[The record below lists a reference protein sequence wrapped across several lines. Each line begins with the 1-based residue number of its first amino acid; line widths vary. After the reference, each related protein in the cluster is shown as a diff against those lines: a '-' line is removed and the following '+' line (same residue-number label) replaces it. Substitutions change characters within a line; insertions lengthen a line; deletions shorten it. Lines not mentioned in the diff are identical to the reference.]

1 MRWAVAW
8 GVLAGLWSTGTARA
22 REPESTGDTG
32 EPGYCAF
39 VRGVGDAESAV
50 LLAPDVFASVGM
62 VNAGEA
68 GGDSTGVPL
77 GSPTPRITAGLN
89 YDVVGLYKGLTL
101 RRRAEAECERYRAL
115 SALQAAVKRG
125 ADVGAEAALA
135 ARAQVLEAALPQAE
149 QLLASLRED
158 VKEGRATIEELN
170 VLQLRLDGLRALAH
184 ETAKERERLA
194 ALPRPPERPVTTWL
208 EDFRAADARVEAE
221 SGSLRRASAW
231 TMRLRGG
238 YDELINVP
246 QDVPLFGSL
255 TVSYNLGSLWQ
266 PSANARASEGRRR
279 SLEEDVEGVSQDVAR
294 LLRELRGTHASE
306 EARLREVTVLVTDLE
321 GQLRDIQAMETVKV
335 RRYRDYLM
343 LELARLRSEQAW
355 LKAHVVEVARF
366 LGEERP

>member
-1 MRWAVAW
+1 MRMRWAVAW
-8 GVLAGLWSTGTARA
+8 SVLAGLGAATARA
-22 REPESTGDTG
+22 GEPAGDTR

-50 LLAPDVFASVGM
+50 LLAPDVFASVGV

-68 GGDSTGVPL
+68 GRDRWGVPI
-77 GSPTPRITAGLN
+77 GGPTPRFTAGVN
-89 YDVVGLYKGLTL
+89 YDVVGLYRGLAI

-149 QLLASLRED
+149 QLLATLHED
-158 VKEGRATIEELN
+158 VKEGRATVEELN
-170 VLQLRLDGLRALAH
+170 ALQLRLDGLRALAH

-194 ALPRPPERPVTTWL
+194 ALPRPAERPVSNWL
-208 EDFRAADARVEAE
+208 QEFRAADARVEEE

-231 TMRLRGG
+231 TVWLRGG
-238 YDELINVP
+238 YDEVINVR
-246 QDVPLFGSL
+246 QDVPLFGAL

-266 PSANARASEGRRR
+266 PAANARASEGRRR

-294 LLRELRGTHASE
+294 LLSELRAAHASE
-306 EARLREVTVLVTDLE
+306 EARLREVSVLVTDLE
-321 GQLRDIQAMETVKV
+321 GQLRDLQAMETVKV

-355 LKAHVVEVARF
+355 LKTHVAEVARF